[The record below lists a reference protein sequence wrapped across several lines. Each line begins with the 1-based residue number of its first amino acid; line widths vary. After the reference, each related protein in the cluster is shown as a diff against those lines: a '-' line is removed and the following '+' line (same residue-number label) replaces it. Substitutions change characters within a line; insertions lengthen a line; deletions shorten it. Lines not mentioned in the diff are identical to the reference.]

1 MALPRG
7 LTLGADGRPP
17 SFHHSAD
24 ARLASAL
31 MNGHVEGIVRESG
44 LSPDLIH
51 TISKDLA
58 DGIFLKLLKKDFK
71 DGSYYR
77 TIIARMTAAQSTKA
91 IAAASHKAIAAKVR
105 TSARAELLFS
115 YTLHSCAHPSC
126 IRQGKQKQGKQSKQG
141 KQGSPD
147 ACICM
152 ARVRGL
158 ELELTCLV
166 TPTPDE
172 EFQLGLISQN
182 MAFRVRETSIRLA
195 CTNLEQIMRRVAGL
209 TFKSGGVAEGKPPG
223 MSLVQLEEGSD
234 VEIVGLVGAAKHN
247 GRRGTVGSYDAEKQ
261 RYAVSLPACRSPAA
275 AAAATAAGGD
285 GKRMAAQKI
294 AVKASNLLPL
304 TMPVPS
310 SGGEDAGEIT
320 ATLWSIESK
329 GSLSMVSLSPLSA
342 LRSQSPTQPQPQPQP
357 QLAAQCTGQ
366 IVIRLI
372 LLPAADRHSHA
383 VCRPGCLPVCVSAHT
398 PTQAGPEPRIWEP
411 EGSLPACLAEGG
423 VDLISKMECVEFSA
437 RPQTLVG
444 EAADGT
450 RVQMQL
456 PVGGGGGEGRGVGG
470 DEGAGLRGRSV
481 AAPLPP
487 THSRTHALTHS
498 RTLAQQQPHG
508 GFLSD
513 LLMNVW
519 MNVCMDGWM
528 DGWVAG
534 WMMTEPREC
543 RQDGTRLWT
552 WMNSMRL
559 GCACN

>member
-1 MALPRG
+1 
-7 LTLGADGRPP
+7 
-17 SFHHSAD
+17 
-24 ARLASAL
+24 

-342 LRSQSPTQPQPQPQP
+342 LNHQPSPSPSPSWLHSALVRSLYGSSCCQRLTDTHTQSVGPAVYPSVSRRTHQRR
-357 QLAAQCTGQ
+357 LA
-366 IVIRLI
+366 
-372 LLPAADRHSHA
+372 PSHA
-383 VCRPGCLPVCVSAHT
+383 Y
-398 PTQAGPEPRIWEP
+398 
-411 EGSLPACLAEGG
+411 GSQKGHSPPAWQRA
-423 VDLISKMECVEFSA
+423 VWISSA
-437 RPQTLVG
+437 RWNVLSSRLDHRRWWARQRM
-444 EAADGT
+444 A
-450 RVQMQL
+450 
-456 PVGGGGGEGRGVGG
+456 RGCKC
-470 DEGAGLRGRSV
+470 S
-481 AAPLPP
+481 
-487 THSRTHALTHS
+487 
-498 RTLAQQQPHG
+498 
-508 GFLSD
+508 
-513 LLMNVW
+513 
-519 MNVCMDGWM
+519 
-528 DGWVAG
+528 
-534 WMMTEPREC
+534 C
-543 RQDGTRLWT
+543 R
-552 WMNSMRL
+552 
-559 GCACN
+559 